1 MDETELPVEVT
12 EGQNQCNYL
21 KQSLESDASRSQRN
35 VHESCEWFAMSAT
48 YGRSMKAKAILENNE
63 IRCFV
68 PMKYT
73 MVNDRR
79 QGKVRKLIPAINNLI
94 FAYATKKTI
103 QSVKQ
108 TYSFLQ
114 YLTRPEGGRRVPIV
128 VPEKQMTQFMSVCET
143 LDESLLY
150 MAPDEVSL
158 EEGTPV
164 RIVGGEFDGIEA
176 TFVRV
181 NKGRKKKVVVL
192 VQGVAAVML
201 TELSEGYLQVI

>member
-21 KQSLESDASRSQRN
+21 KQSLESDASRSQGN

-108 TYSFLQ
+108 NNSFLQ
-114 YLTRPEGGRRVPIV
+114 YLTRPEEGRRIPIV

-150 MAPDEVSL
+150 MTPDEVSL

>member
-21 KQSLESDASRSQRN
+21 KQSLESDASRSQGN
-35 VHESCEWFAMSAT
+35 ALESCEWFAMSAT

-73 MVNDRR
+73 MVNERR

-114 YLTRPEGGRRVPIV
+114 YLTRPEEGRRVPIV

-181 NKGRKKKVVVL
+181 NKGRKKKVVL
-192 VQGVAAVML
+192 QVQGVAAVML

>member
-21 KQSLESDASRSQRN
+21 KQSLESDVSRSQGN

-114 YLTRPEGGRRVPIV
+114 YLTRPEEGRRLPIV

-150 MAPDEVSL
+150 MTPDEISL

>member
-21 KQSLESDASRSQRN
+21 KQSLESDVSRSQGN

-114 YLTRPEGGRRVPIV
+114 YLTRPEEGRRVPIV

-150 MAPDEVSL
+150 MTPDEVSL